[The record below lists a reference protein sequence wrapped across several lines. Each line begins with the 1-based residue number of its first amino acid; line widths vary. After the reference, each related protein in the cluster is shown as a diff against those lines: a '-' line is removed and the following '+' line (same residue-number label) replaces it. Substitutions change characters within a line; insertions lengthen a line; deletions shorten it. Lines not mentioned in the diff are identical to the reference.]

1 MHQTFINLMHKAV
14 LSLGSNLAKTFD
26 NLQTAVDLL
35 NIFAGRIIAT
45 APVYQTKAWQFD
57 GNDFLNTV
65 LVLQTTLSPQELLHK
80 TQLIERLIGRKKKSQ
95 NAQYQNR
102 LIDIDI
108 LYYDTHQVDTP
119 NLQIPHPLIAQR
131 NFVLKPLNDILP
143 EFFHPVWQKTQ
154 RELLTLS
161 PDKTPTKIIDK
172 KLKINNFPYNFVAI
186 EGNIGAGKTTFATRF
201 ARDVDAKLVL
211 ERFEEN
217 PFLPKFYEDQSR
229 YAFPLEMSF
238 LADRY
243 QQLTDDLS
251 QYDLFKTSVVS
262 DYFVFKS
269 LIFSKV
275 TLSEDEYALY
285 RKIFNFMYRD
295 LAKPDLYI
303 YLYQNVDRLL
313 KNIKKRGRSYEQSIT
328 EEYLAQIHE
337 GYMNFIKTQK
347 DLNILIL
354 DISDIDFVENPDYY
368 YKMVHTILAYPEKE
382 HREYLVI
389 EKM

>member
-1 MHQTFINLMHKAV
+1 MPKAV
-14 LSLGSNLAKTFD
+14 LSLGSNLGDPLK
-26 NLQTAVDLL
+26 NLQVAIDLL
-35 NIFAGRIIAT
+35 HLFAGRITGI
-45 APVYQTKAWQFD
+45 APVYQTVAWGFA
-57 GNDFLNTV
+57 GHDFYNTV
-65 LVLQTTLSPQELLHK
+65 VVLQTALPPQELLQK
-80 TQLIERLIGRKKKSQ
+80 TQLIEKVIGRKSKSQ
-95 NAQYQNR
+95 NGQYQNR

-108 LYYDTHQVDTP
+108 LYYDDQLINTGD
-119 NLQIPHPLIAQR
+119 LKIPHPLIPQR

-143 EFFHPVWQKTQ
+143 DFYHPVLQKTHK
-154 RELLTLS
+154 ELLTLS
-161 PDKTPTKIIDK
+161 SDKTPAKLIDK
-172 KLKINNFPYNFVAI
+172 KLKINDFPYNFVAI

-201 ARDVDAKLVL
+201 ARDVNAKLVL

-217 PFLPKFYEDQSR
+217 PFLPKFYKDPSR

-251 QYDLFKTSVVS
+251 QYDLFKTSVIS

-275 TLSEDEYALY
+275 TLSEDEYVLY

-295 LAKPDLYI
+295 LVKPDLYI

-328 EEYLAQIHE
+328 AEYLEQIHE
-337 GYMNFIKTQK
+337 GYMNFIKTRK

-354 DISDIDFVENPDYY
+354 DISDIDFVENPGSY
-368 YKMVHTILAYPEKE
+368 YKMVHTVLSYAGKE
-382 HREYLVI
+382 RDMQLVI
-389 EKM
+389 EKI

>member
-1 MHQTFINLMHKAV
+1 MHKII
-14 LSLGSNLAKTFD
+14 LSLGSNLGNPYK
-26 NLQTAVDLL
+26 NLQAAVDLL
-35 NIFAGRIIAT
+35 NIFIGQIESIS
-45 APVYQTKAWQFD
+45 PVYKTQAWQFE
-57 GNDFLNTV
+57 GKDFLNTT
-65 LVLQTTLSPQELLHK
+65 LVLQTGLSPNEVLQK
-80 TQLIERLIGRKKKSQ
+80 TQTIERIMGRQSKSK
-95 NAQYQNR
+95 NGQYQNR

-108 LYYDTHQVDTP
+108 LYFDE
-119 NLQIPHPLIAQR
+119 LQINTPDLQVPHPLLTQR

-143 EFFHPVWQKTQ
+143 EFFHPVWQKTH

-161 PDKTPTKIIDK
+161 PDKTPIKLINK
-172 KLKINNFPYNFVAI
+172 KLKINDFPYNFIAI
-186 EGNIGAGKTTFATRF
+186 EGNIGAGKTTFATQF
-201 ARDVDAKLVL
+201 AKDVNAKLVL

-217 PFLPKFYEDQSR
+217 PFLPKFYQDQKR

-251 QYDLFKTSVVS
+251 QYDLFKTSVIS
-262 DYFVFKS
+262 DYYVFKS

-275 TLSEDEYALY
+275 TLSDDEYALY

-295 LAKPDLYI
+295 LVKPDLYI
-303 YLYQNVDRLL
+303 YLYQNVERLL

-328 EEYLAQIHE
+328 GDYLEQIHE

-354 DISDIDFVENPDYY
+354 DISDIDFVENPEFYY
-368 YKMVHTILAYPEKE
+368 QMVHKILSYAQKDQPE
-382 HREYLVI
+382 HLVI